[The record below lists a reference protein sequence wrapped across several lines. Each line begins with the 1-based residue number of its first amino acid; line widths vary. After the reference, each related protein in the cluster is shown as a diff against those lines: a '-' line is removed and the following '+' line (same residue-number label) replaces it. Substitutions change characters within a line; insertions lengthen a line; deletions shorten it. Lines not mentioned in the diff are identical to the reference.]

1 MLNEVA
7 TPPLKSSVWIDL
19 NICPIPDGYD
29 AAKVRPCIESA
40 LETIGCSG
48 PPTINVF
55 GTLEGTSDDVLRA
68 LSSTGVV
75 VQYTPPGVGT
85 PSSQRILAPLLRWQR
100 DNPPPAKIVF
110 ISDSRSVY
118 FASRLFSYLQELGF
132 HILVVYGDTPKP
144 PPGLVT
150 CASWQWL
157 SLLDGVYSSL
167 SPGETR
173 KQPLLQ
179 DKPASFVC
187 RLCCDFTSFQYFEC
201 QSLEDLTTHF
211 NSEEHKLRYFQ
222 HYHIPGKEVTAR
234 GDSKQSKRKS
244 KRKVFKAGVGS
255 FHLMNA
261 ATTSQSQR
269 KLKLKLKLKVKKNKK
284 KNRMTT

>member
-1 MLNEVA
+1 MTSCERYLPLESLFN
-7 TPPLKSSVWIDL
+7 TPHQVNNFLISSRRNSIRVFFL
-19 NICPIPDGYD
+19 GF
-29 AAKVRPCIESA
+29 SA
-40 LETIGCSG
+40 VCNSQI
-48 PPTINVF
+48 
-55 GTLEGTSDDVLRA
+55 
-68 LSSTGVV
+68 
-75 VQYTPPGVGT
+75 GVGT
-85 PSSQRILAPLLRWQR
+85 PSSQRILAPLLRWKR

-211 NSEEHKLRYFQ
+211 NSEEHKLRVSILSLSLFFAHCTFLSLFNCCYCLLC
-222 HYHIPGKEVTAR
+222 IPWISNLWPHVIGCQTVLSTLSYPWQR
-234 GDSKQSKRKS
+234 GDCPRWFQAIKGKS
-244 KRKVFKAGVGS
+244 YY
-255 FHLMNA
+255 L
-261 ATTSQSQR
+261 SQVS
-269 KLKLKLKLKVKKNKK
+269 
-284 KNRMTT
+284 